1 MPNLALTA
9 RLYSIWDSLE
19 GVKVRQISK
28 AAESLKSQAILI
40 IFAPM
45 KKDKDRTNSND

>member
-1 MPNLALTA
+1 MPDLAMMA

-28 AAESLKSQAILI
+28 AAEGLESQAISS